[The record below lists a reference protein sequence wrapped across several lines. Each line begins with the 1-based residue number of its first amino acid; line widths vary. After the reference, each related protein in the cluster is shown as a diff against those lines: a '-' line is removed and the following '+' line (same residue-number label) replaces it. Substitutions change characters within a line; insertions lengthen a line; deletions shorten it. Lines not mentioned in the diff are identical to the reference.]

1 MSWPKV
7 ALLSLCLAI
16 ASFAGAAQVSSPAAE
31 AKEKRDLA
39 VLKQDHDRAEKA
51 WRKQPKNAKLKN
63 QYVFSTVKLGMHTMY
78 AVALPPK
85 QKYPEALR
93 LFKEALKVDPS
104 NKDARTAKDQ
114 IEAVYRS
121 MNERKKG

>member
-16 ASFAGAAQVSSPAAE
+16 AAFAGSVQVSSPAAE
-31 AKEKRDLA
+31 AKEKHDLA
-39 VLKQDHDRAEKA
+39 VIKQDRDRAEKA
-51 WRKQPKNAKLKN
+51 WHKQPQNTKLKK
-63 QYVFSTVKLGMHTMY
+63 QYVFATVKLGMHTMY
-78 AVALPPK
+78 AVVLPPK

-114 IEAVYRS
+114 IEAVYQS